1 MTIGREASRE
11 GGGAEAASGE
21 AGGARVAQTIFW
33 AGLIC
38 GVMDITAAFITWAPK
53 GIMPIRIL
61 QSVAAGWL
69 GRASLNGG
77 YATAALG
84 LATHFFISY
93 SWATA
98 YYVVSRKVVF
108 LTERPWVAGPMYGVL
123 VYGVMYWVLRP
134 LSNVGPSTFSWFN
147 TIIAVITHIVCVG
160 LPIALVVTAGGG
172 GERGG

>member
-1 MTIGREASRE
+1 MSASS
-11 GGGAEAASGE
+11 AATMP
-21 AGGARVAQTIFW
+21 AGNSRAVRTIFW
-33 AGLIC
+33 AGLVC

-84 LATHFFISY
+84 LATHFFIAY

-98 YYVVSRKVVF
+98 YYVVSRKVAF
-108 LTERPWVAGPMYGVL
+108 LTERPWIAGPLYGVL
-123 VYGVMYWVLRP
+123 VYGVMYWVVRP
-134 LSNVGPSTFSWFN
+134 LSNAGPSTFSWFN
-147 TIIAVITHIVCVG
+147 TIIAVMTHIVCVG
-160 LPIALVVTAGGG
+160 TPIALVVAR
-172 GERGG
+172 GERQSK